1 MNEMSS
7 NSEQEQKEIG
17 VQFKMSSDANEVV
30 TRSATK
36 AIRSKKAEVKLRLED
51 HCKRFPDWKPT

>member
-1 MNEMSS
+1 MSS
-7 NSEQEQKEIG
+7 NSEQEQNEIG

-36 AIRSKKAEVKLRLED
+36 AIRSKKAEAKLRLED
-51 HCKRFPDWKPT
+51 HCKRFPDWKPN